1 MWRPDHGLALAVAT
15 RLGVKFGTVV
25 EMRVRSNAPVRFD
38 DVGDRSSL
46 QTGRS
51 PPGGRVDGSSA
62 KIWR

>member
-1 MWRPDHGLALAVAT
+1 MWRPGHGLALAVAT

-25 EMRVRSNAPVRFD
+25 EMRVRSNASVRFD